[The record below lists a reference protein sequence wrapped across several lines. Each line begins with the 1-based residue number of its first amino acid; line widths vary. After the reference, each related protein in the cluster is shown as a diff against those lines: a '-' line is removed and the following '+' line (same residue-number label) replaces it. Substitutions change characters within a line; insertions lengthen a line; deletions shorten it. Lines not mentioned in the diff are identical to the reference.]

1 MSEEL
6 KNEQAGAE
14 EPVGKEKV
22 KQSLF
27 ERAMSFLG
35 LEDIGSRKKL
45 DSLRVD
51 SNERLQWEMA
61 QAIDVAG
68 DVIQE
73 KADTVVADDQERTAK
88 VIDIATKREIK
99 NPELQSKVDAIKQKQ
114 EEMASKLATIRAEFT
129 AKAKA
134 ETSSETKKSRDEIR
148 VSKEYQAFARQFNS
162 ANEKARAYLMK
173 DAIKRSQ
180 SSEADTDTI
189 NAYRLFEADA
199 RKAKDGQIDVPKA
212 TPVISEITPRASDK
226 YKVVKATKETDPRP
240 SDKYKV
246 VKTEKNIEEASAKQ
260 AKERIDNDEKL
271 TAYLEEAG
279 DKSKA
284 KLISDRNDGIMT
296 KALLMQMTKRPEATK
311 DEMRQHL
318 ESVRDFKV
326 ANGAGKTDLDRAI
339 NWALRHRFD
348 RISEQLNPATTAEE
362 PKEQLVASPDS
373 ARAAAAMDVMPKEAD
388 LEAVQAEAN
397 KEEPVT
403 TADSTRAAANME
415 PLPKEA
421 DLEAVQADAEEE
433 TLKKA
438 A

>member
-6 KNEQAGAE
+6 KNEEAGVE

-35 LEDIGSRKKL
+35 LEDIGSKKKL

-51 SNERLQWEMA
+51 SAERLQWEMD

-73 KADTVVADDQERTAK
+73 KANTVAADDQERTAR

-99 NPELQSKVDAIKQKQ
+99 NPELQSRVDAVKQKQ
-114 EEMASKLATIRAEFT
+114 EEMASKLAAIKAEFT
-129 AKAKA
+129 AKAKGETVVEA
-134 ETSSETKKSRDEIR
+134 EADTEPETETTSETKKSRDEIR
-148 VSKEYQAFARQFNS
+148 ASKEYQVLAKQYNS
-162 ANEKARAYLMK
+162 ANEAGQENLKKFSLNEASGSRA
-173 DAIKRSQ
+173 ST
-180 SSEADTDTI
+180 ETI
-189 NAYRLFEADA
+189 NLYRLFEADA
-199 RKAKDGQIDVPKA
+199 RKAKDGQIDIPEAAPTV
-212 TPVISEITPRASDK
+212 SETAPRASDK
-226 YKVVKATKETDPRP
+226 YKVVKKAKKTDPRA

-246 VKTEKNIEEASAKQ
+246 VKTEKNVEEVSAKQ

-284 KLISDRNDGIMT
+284 KLTGERNDGMMT
-296 KALLMQMTKRPEATK
+296 KALLVQMAKRPEATK
-311 DEMRQHL
+311 DEIRQHL

-339 NWALRHRFD
+339 NWTLRHRFKS
-348 RISEQLNPATTAEE
+348 ISEQLNPAAAEAAA
-362 PKEQLVASPDS
+362 EQPVVTPDS

-388 LEAVQAEAN
+388 LEAVQA
-397 KEEPVT
+397 
-403 TADSTRAAANME
+403 
-415 PLPKEA
+415 
-421 DLEAVQADAEEE
+421 DAEEE

>member
-1 MSEEL
+1 MQKKLKKSEIKYLIRNNMSEEL
-6 KNEQAGAE
+6 KNEEAGVE

-35 LEDIGSRKKL
+35 LEDIGSKKKL

-51 SNERLQWEMA
+51 SAERLQWEMD

-73 KADTVVADDQERTAK
+73 KANTVAADDQERTAR

-99 NPELQSKVDAIKQKQ
+99 NPELQSRVDAVKQKQ
-114 EEMASKLATIRAEFT
+114 EEMASKLAAIKAEFT
-129 AKAKA
+129 AKAKGETVVEA
-134 ETSSETKKSRDEIR
+134 EADTEPETETTSETKKSRDEIR
-148 VSKEYQAFARQFNS
+148 ASKEYQVLAKQYNS
-162 ANEKARAYLMK
+162 ANEAGQENLKKFSLNEASGSRA
-173 DAIKRSQ
+173 ST
-180 SSEADTDTI
+180 ETI
-189 NAYRLFEADA
+189 NLYRLFEADA
-199 RKAKDGQIDVPKA
+199 RKAKDGQIDIPEAAPTV
-212 TPVISEITPRASDK
+212 SETAPRASDK
-226 YKVVKATKETDPRP
+226 YKVVKKAKKTDPRA

-246 VKTEKNIEEASAKQ
+246 VKTEKNVEEVSAKQ

-284 KLISDRNDGIMT
+284 KLTGERNDGMMT
-296 KALLMQMTKRPEATK
+296 KALLVQMAKRPEATK
-311 DEMRQHL
+311 DEIRQHL

-339 NWALRHRFD
+339 NWTLRHRFKS
-348 RISEQLNPATTAEE
+348 ISEQLNPAAAEAAA
-362 PKEQLVASPDS
+362 EQPVVTPDS

-388 LEAVQAEAN
+388 LEAVQA
-397 KEEPVT
+397 
-403 TADSTRAAANME
+403 
-415 PLPKEA
+415 
-421 DLEAVQADAEEE
+421 DAEEE